1 MILPQF
7 MLLSAFC
14 ICEQLPIA
22 VKPVAQIIFLW
33 SAALEFE
40 ADRNLIIMVVRI
52 S

>member
-1 MILPQF
+1 

-22 VKPVAQIIFLW
+22 VESIAQIIFLW

-40 ADRNLIIMVVRI
+40 PNRNFIITVGSV